1 VEVPRG
7 LPRLTA
13 VFDGFL
19 DSVNRKLA
27 SPAML
32 DFHDA
37 IAGGRGQEVTQAA
50 LAQVVNYTIYQFA
63 AEENLMQPHDFLGT
77 AAHRIKH
84 NNLTLKISQLQKEHA
99 AGKPGTAESFLRFLQ
114 QWLEEHM
121 LKTDKE
127 YVQFLCSKG
136 VV

>member
-1 VEVPRG
+1 
-7 LPRLTA
+7 
-13 VFDGFL
+13 
-19 DSVNRKLA
+19 
-27 SPAML
+27 
-32 DFHDA
+32 
-37 IAGGRGQEVTQAA
+37 
-50 LAQVVNYTIYQFA
+50 
-63 AEENLMQPHDFLGT
+63 MQPHDFLGT
-77 AAHRIKH
+77 VAHRIKH
-84 NNLTLKISQLQKEHA
+84 NNLTLKISQQKEHA